1 MLDKHSE
8 LNRDRNI
15 ISLHNNILI
24 PINKDI
30 SILKNLNVCTNIWN
44 IIVFL

>member
-8 LNRDRNI
+8 LNRGRNI